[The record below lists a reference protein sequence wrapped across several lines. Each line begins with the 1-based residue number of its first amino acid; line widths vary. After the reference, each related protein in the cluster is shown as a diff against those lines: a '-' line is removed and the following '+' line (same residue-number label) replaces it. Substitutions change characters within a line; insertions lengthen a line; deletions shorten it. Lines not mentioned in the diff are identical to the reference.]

1 MDENE
6 IWAIWLWIRI
16 LTFLLV
22 AFAISV
28 AGWVLLDLHNVVGIP
43 LSVLF
48 FLLVFI
54 GLPYYLN
61 HLNESKKSRKQQE
74 IRELDSKIFLK
85 NLKRINKK

>member
-22 AFAISV
+22 ALAISV

-48 FLLVFI
+48 FVLVFV

-61 HLNESKKSRKQQE
+61 HLNERKKSRKQQE

-85 NLKRINKK
+85 ILKRINKK